1 MKRIHFPQT
10 WRSAAVRQLSV
21 SLALIL
27 CLGLLAGCGGNPN
40 ETSGSDPQTS
50 QEIHTD
56 IKKET
61 QTLAFPSETD
71 QNWQLLS
78 MQFHGEDVV
87 QFWGKKN
94 MDGNAMVSLDVYL
107 FEGEGD
113 GRLLMEEASRQ
124 YYTTWFLDKDN
135 NYYVMND
142 GIFRLDREGKTV
154 WHWKDGRVRD
164 ICQLFDGR
172 IMLLVNIKDKLK
184 LAELD
189 PGTGEVS
196 VKDSIEIEED
206 GNYIGAGESGLLL
219 LNKEGFWEV
228 DADNGSKICVM
239 PFEGSSYSFGEVVDF
254 RQTGDGKIETI
265 KGREVESLQLA
276 DVRENRTKVTVRN
289 DSFSA
294 WQKYWTEEFNRRNK
308 SYYVVLESCSPFP
321 SQSEQRDYRTR
332 TGVEIATGKG
342 PDIIGGDVLNDVY
355 SLIEKGVLEDLAPY
369 MAASGIREED
379 YFRAAF
385 DCWRDGEKIYAVEP
399 QVRLSGAGLW
409 MSEDLLGDC
418 EEVDIET
425 LVDALYNYPEEK
437 VVVKAYWTPDLLM
450 DYLFY
455 VGTEDLWGTV
465 DWEKG
470 TCDFGGELFA
480 RMLEVAKRYGY
491 SEQKENYP
499 VLAGGRKDFN
509 CYDRESIAQLKAEG
523 KRFVGYLTDDG
534 CHNLLHSTEALAIN
548 SNSPNKE
555 GAWEYLSFLLGQ
567 EAQSDFSYP
576 SASPGY
582 DPSGYAMLRSA
593 FAEVMANELEEGAIG
608 TIVMKTGVVNPYY
621 KAGQQEFKDL
631 KGDEE
636 AYRKLYDIDEE
647 TVKEIESIIED
658 ARHRPLRTEP
668 IREIIY
674 EEAAD
679 YFNGSKSIEEVVKVI
694 QNRVQLYLN
703 EHR

>member
-1 MKRIHFPQT
+1 MKKIHFPQI
-10 WRSAAVRQLSV
+10 WRLAAVRHLSL
-21 SLALIL
+21 SLAFVL

-289 DSFSA
+289 NSFSA
-294 WQKYWTEEFNRRNK
+294 WQKYWTEEFNRRSD
-308 SYYVVLESCSPFP
+308 SYYVVLESCS
-321 SQSEQRDYRTR
+321 SSEEKDYRTR
-332 TGVEIATGKG
+332 TGVELATGKG
-342 PDIIGGDVLNDVY
+342 PDIIGGELLSDVE
-355 SLIEKGVLEDLAPY
+355 SLIKKGVLEDLTPY
-369 MAASGIREED
+369 IKESGIREED
-379 YFRAAF
+379 YFPCTF
-385 DCWRDGEKIYAVEP
+385 SCWKDHEKIYAVDTYIN
-399 QVRLSGAGLW
+399 LAGAGLW
-409 MSEDLLGDC
+409 ISETLLENSG
-418 EEVDIET
+418 EPDIEA
-425 LVDALYNYPEEK
+425 LINALYNYPEEK
-437 VVVKAYWTPDLLM
+437 VVFRTYGIPTAVLQYC
-450 DYLFY
+450 FF
-455 VGTEDLWGTV
+455 VGTDSLFGTV

-470 TCDFGGELFA
+470 TCDFSGELFA
-480 RMLEVAKRYGY
+480 KLLETVKRYGY
-491 SEQKENYP
+491 SEEKKEYSA
-499 VLAGGRKDFN
+499 LAEFRNDNN
-509 CYDRESIAQLKAEG
+509 CYLRESFAQLAQEG
-523 KRFVGYLTDDG
+523 KRYVGYLTDDG
-534 CHNLLHSTEALAIN
+534 CHSMMHSSRVMCLN
-548 SNSPNKE
+548 SGSANKE

-567 EAQSDFSYP
+567 EAQLDFRYRCMGGQTVNGYP
-576 SASPGY
+576 VS
-582 DPSGYAMLRSA
+582 RSA
-593 FAEVMANELEEGAIG
+593 FAEVMAAEMQEGAIG
-608 TIVMKTGVVNPYY
+608 ETVTPRGNIVPDY
-621 KAGQQEFKDL
+621 KAGQDKIQEL
-631 KGDEE
+631 NWNAEE
-636 AYRKLYDIDEE
+636 YRKLYDLREE
-647 TVKEIESIIED
+647 TVKEIESILED
-658 ARHRPLRTEP
+658 VRHRPLRTEP
-668 IREIIY
+668 IQEIIC
-674 EEAAD
+674 EEAAY